1 MDPERLVRWANQ
13 TGPHTAAL
21 VERILATRRHPQ
33 QGYRSCLGILRLGK
47 AYGADRLEAACQR
60 ALAIGGLSYKSI
72 ESILKHGL
80 TSKACLILAPPPV
93 RSRDP
98 APRQCARRALL
109 PVIPENPPC

>member
-1 MDPERLVRWANQ
+1 MRWANQ

-80 TSKACLILAPPPV
+80 DQQGLPDPGAPHPSVPAIPLHANV
-93 RSRDP
+93 RG
-98 APRQCARRALL
+98 ATYYH
-109 PVIPENPPC
+109 

>member
-1 MDPERLVRWANQ
+1 MRWANQ

-80 TSKACLILAPPPV
+80 DQQGLPDPGAPHPSVPAIPLHANV
-93 RSRDP
+93 RG
-98 APRQCARRALL
+98 ARYYQ
-109 PVIPENPPC
+109 

>member
-1 MDPERLVRWANQ
+1 MVIPPVDLNHRAP
-13 TGPHTAAL
+13 TATCQNFCVSPL
-21 VERILATRRHPQ
+21 VERILATRPHPQ

-80 TSKACLILAPPPV
+80 DQQRLPDAGTSPPPIPSTATHANV
-93 RSRDP
+93 RG
-98 APRQCARRALL
+98 ARYYQ
-109 PVIPENPPC
+109 